1 VITVALKVMITQL
14 LFKNFEA
21 IFLYGFLEFDKIFD
35 KIISKSFQFLLT
47 PIKKKL
53 KLKIF

>member
-1 VITVALKVMITQL
+1 MITVALKVMITQL

-47 PIKKKL
+47 PIKKN
-53 KLKIF
+53 